1 MKKTESYMPR
11 PVNTCRVNKPGDPW
25 HRKQVAVTVVSRT
38 GAACCA
44 CWSQIGPAL
53 LSPQGSPKRKRIIYR
68 DYMPAD
74 LVAVK
79 L

>member
-11 PVNTCRVNKPGDPW
+11 PGHTCRVNKPGDPW
-25 HRKQVAVTVVSRT
+25 HRKQVAVTVVSHT

-44 CWSQIGPAL
+44 LWSQVGPAL
-53 LSPQGSPKRKRIIYR
+53 LSPKRKRIVYR

-74 LVAVK
+74 LVPVK